1 MKSFSEKVR
10 EARVERGFS
19 QIQLGDVVGVSART
33 IQAYENNEKKPRH
46 TTLFKL
52 AKALRVS
59 VKYLSDEECENP
71 VEDIEKD
78 GYIEEAHEKYGIKG
92 ARDMGQLLAD
102 NTALF
107 AGGELSQEQK
117 DAFYQAITAAYMVC
131 KEEAKKKYGRKE
143 S

>member
-10 EARVERGFS
+10 KARAERGFS
-19 QIQLGDVVGVSART
+19 QIQLGDAVGVSSRT
-33 IQAYENNEKKPRH
+33 IQAYEKNEKKPRQ

-52 AKALRVS
+52 AKALKVS
-59 VKYLSDEECENP
+59 VEYLSDDECDNP
-71 VEDIEKD
+71 VEGIEKD
-78 GYIEEAHEKYGIKG
+78 GYIEEVHEKYGIKG
-92 ARDMGQLLAD
+92 SRDVGQLLAD
-102 NTALF
+102 NAALF

-131 KEEAKKKYGRKE
+131 KEEAKQKFGRKE